1 MDRSQC
7 YYKRTAKIEWCEVR
21 IWYIHGSIFA
31 IPGSQGQI
39 YEFFEGG
46 GEVRAGI
53 LGGGGQ
59 GPQKGNSVGIFIP
72 TSKIKKTLG
81 VGVGVGVKPLD
92 PLDLIREL
100 GSDSKLWGDF
110 Y

>member
-1 MDRSQC
+1 MKLGSGIYTVQYSQSQDLRGRSTNSS
-7 YYKRTAKIEWCEVR
+7 R
-21 IWYIHGSIFA
+21 
-31 IPGSQGQI
+31 
-39 YEFFEGG
+39 GG
-46 GEVRAGI
+46 GGQGRNSW
-53 LGGGGQ
+53 GGGGQ

-81 VGVGVGVKPLD
+81 VGVGVKPLD
-92 PLDLIREL
+92 PLDLIHEL